1 MSIDGV
7 ECVTFF
13 LNDSKRITDFSAQN
27 SMELNSNLFDFQF
40 DALDNGTRTSK
51 LLQVFSKQAPMIDA
65 LITHFVE
72 QMKRRR
78 SGENGQPPENIADG
92 KFPTFHDRFETVR
105 KLNMKN

>member
-1 MSIDGV
+1 M
-7 ECVTFF
+7 
-13 LNDSKRITDFSAQN
+13 SAQI
-27 SMELNSNLFDFQF
+27 SMELNNLFDFQF
-40 DALDNGTRTSK
+40 DAVDNGTRTSK

-92 KFPTFHDRFETVR
+92 KFCTQFTINLKFFR
-105 KLNMKN
+105 N